1 MFKTIHLVRALT
13 RADASSAPRTTTP
26 ATTSTPTMISS
37 VAPPVRDTEGR
48 EQPAML
54 ILMEMINRSQIFY
67 NRHSFSIY
75 IYIYSFVSFS
85 KFWKFKYILNAKF
98 FIQLSEIQLN
108 LKIANE
114 IRAAKPST

>member
-13 RADASSAPRTTTP
+13 RAAASSAPRTTTP

-54 ILMEMINRSQIFY
+54 ILTEMINRSQIFY
-67 NRHSFSIY
+67 NRHSISIY

-85 KFWKFKYILNAKF
+85 KFWKFKYILNAHSAKF
-98 FIQLSEIQLN
+98 FIQLSEIQ
-108 LKIANE
+108 
-114 IRAAKPST
+114 

>member
-1 MFKTIHLVRALT
+1 
-13 RADASSAPRTTTP
+13 
-26 ATTSTPTMISS
+26 MISS

-67 NRHSFSIY
+67 NRHSNSIY

-85 KFWKFKYILNAKF
+85 KFWKFKYILNAHSAKF

-114 IRAAKPST
+114 TRAAKPSTT